1 MEEKIVI
8 IPHTHWDR
16 EWYQPF
22 QIFRAK
28 LIDLIDN
35 LLEILQKQEYHF
47 MLDGQTVI
55 LEDYFEIRPE
65 RREDLLKAIRENK
78 IAIGPWYVLADQ
90 WLVGGESL
98 IRNLEYSHDLSQRM
112 EIPLMDIAYLPD
124 QFGHTSAIPQIFGDL
139 TSLRSVVLWRGVPPE
154 IMTVPFMWRSHP
166 NSQVS
171 LLGVYMPGGYGNV
184 SRLPEAYD
192 EFKERV
198 DEVIEELQP
207 FSPFPIYQLM
217 NGSDHLFPQPF
228 VQEHVAR
235 LRKEGRDIVLGGL
248 KEFVGALREAIDE
261 AHYTPPAY
269 EGEMRSPARAPL
281 LQDTYSA
288 RMWIKL
294 WNQRVEDLLCK
305 KVEPISTYLWL
316 HLGADYPTELFE
328 TAWKW
333 LLRNHPHDS
342 ICGCSIDRTHDE
354 MKTRFSWAETIAES
368 ITDRT
373 TREIIETS
381 TLSDE
386 SAIIVFNPTG
396 VSHIPLYVEF
406 TQPGDVTVN
415 GISGPD
421 GKIYPVQALR
431 LSDSIFMDMTV
442 GLRTAKMGMKL
453 ITGRKLTSFYING
466 VEFFDGDEPGLL
478 ELRLIADTQQIGEF
492 DIEGMKRQAREIIG
506 SGRYKRVHV
515 VAARPTQKRYATCLP
530 LPALSFSS
538 LRPVAD
544 RPQVSD
550 ENWQVTEDGVSN
562 RFYEVHF
569 NKDGTLILLNKESGQ
584 RYDHLHVFEDF
595 GDRGDEYTFG
605 RVLPEKAKVKRVKRE
620 ITINGPAVAEIR
632 QEMDL
637 EVFAGLD
644 EQREKR
650 TGKVELRIDTR
661 FRFYSED
668 RRIDITTR
676 LTNLARDHRLR
687 ICFDLPFRSEVTQ
700 TATHFGYIERQ
711 GDPEKIP
718 APDELDRTHSSYPEM
733 PSGVQPQKRFIRV
746 EDPKGTDG
754 ITIFNKGMPE
764 VELVDGHR
772 IALTMIRSV
781 GWLSRSDFP
790 ERPIHAGP
798 AEETPGAQELGA
810 EYEFH
815 YGLVIHSKDQPITLS
830 ADYADSSAE
839 EVLSI
844 SLEKKEAD
852 PSLLEPI
859 ITVDNPAVRVSS
871 LRVREGAILA
881 TFYNLTPEPQRAS
894 IALASK
900 ISEAR
905 SVQIDGST
913 LTEIPIEN
921 NTILLDFAPREI
933 KMCRLGENTA

>member
-16 EWYQPF
+16 EWYLPF
-22 QIFRAK
+22 QRFRAK
-28 LIDLIDN
+28 LIELIDN
-35 LLEILQKQEYHF
+35 LLEIIQRQEYYF

-65 RREDLLKAIRENK
+65 RREELLKAIREQK

-139 TSLRSVVLWRGVPPE
+139 TSLRSVVLWRGVPPD

-166 NSQVS
+166 NSKAA

-184 SRLPEAYD
+184 SRLPESYD

-207 FSPFPIYQLM
+207 FSPFPVYQLM

-228 VQEHVAR
+228 VHDHVTR
-235 LRKEGRDIVLGGL
+235 LREEGRDIILGGL
-248 KEFVGALREAIDE
+248 REYVSALKEAIDE
-261 AHYTPPAY
+261 AHYTPPSY

-305 KVEPISTYLWL
+305 KVEPISTCLWL
-316 HLGADYPTELFE
+316 YLDSDYPTKLFE

-368 ITDRT
+368 VVERATQD
-373 TREIIETS
+373 IIETS
-381 TLSDE
+381 SLSEE
-386 SAIIVFNPTG
+386 SSIIVFNPTG
-396 VSHIPLYVEF
+396 VSNIPLYVEF

-415 GISGPD
+415 GIRDPSG
-421 GKIYPVQALR
+421 KVYPVQALR

-515 VAARPTQKRYATCLP
+515 VAARPTQRRYATCLP

-544 RPQVSD
+544 RPQVAD

-569 NKDGTLILLNKESGQ
+569 NKDGTLNMLNKESGQ
-584 RYDHLHVFEDF
+584 RYDHLHAFEDF

-605 RVLPEKAKVKRVKRE
+605 RVLPEKAKVKRVRRE

-632 QEMDL
+632 QDIIL
-637 EVFAGLD
+637 ELFEGLD
-644 EQREKR
+644 DTREKR
-650 TGKVELRIDTR
+650 IGKVELKIETR
-661 FRFYSED
+661 FRFYKDD
-668 RRIDITTR
+668 RRIDITTK
-676 LTNLARDHRLR
+676 LTNSARDHRLR
-687 ICFDLPFRSEVTQ
+687 VCFDLPFRSEFTK

-711 GDPEKIP
+711 GAPERIP
-718 APDELDRTHSSYPEM
+718 EPAELDRTHSSYPEM

-746 EDPKGTDG
+746 DDLNGTDA
-754 ITIFNKGMPE
+754 ITVFNKGMPE
-764 VELVDGHR
+764 VELVDGQR
-772 IALTMIRSV
+772 IAVTMIRSI
-781 GWLSRSDFP
+781 GWLSRSDFQ

-798 AEETPGAQELGA
+798 AEETPGAQELGVK
-810 EYEFH
+810 YEFH
-815 YGLVIHSKDQPITLS
+815 YGLVIHSKNDPITLS

-839 EVLSI
+839 KVLSI
-844 SLEKKEAD
+844 SLEKKEAV
-852 PSLLEPI
+852 PSLLRPI
-859 ITVDNPAVRVSS
+859 VTIDNPAVRVSS
-871 LRVREGAILA
+871 LRVREESILV
-881 TFYNLTPEPQRAS
+881 TLYNLTPEPQRS
-894 IALASK
+894 FITLTPEIAGVK
-900 ISEAR
+900 IIK
-905 SVQIDGST
+905 IDGST
-913 LTEIPIEN
+913 LSEIPVEDN
-921 NTILLDFAPREI
+921 SLALDFAPREI
-933 KMCRLGENTA
+933 KLCQLKKRSD